1 MKYQKLIN
9 LKQKRGKEFK
19 FKRTLLKSN
28 LCGYRNAYT
37 LVTGTVSVVT
47 ISFATAA
54 ANKTNK
60 KVIFKNCTPFKQYT
74 SR

>member
-1 MKYQKLIN
+1 MKYQKIIN

-37 LVTGTVSVVT
+37 LVTGTVLT
-47 ISFATAA
+47 IAFATAA

-60 KVIFKNCTPFKQYT
+60 KVIFKNYTPFKQYA